1 MTRTPGALDE
11 RSDRV
16 GRTIA
21 RPKLA
26 ARINGALQSGNVI
39 LTAGAGFGKTTILE
53 QALADRSTPV
63 AWISC
68 TDRERGPGILVN
80 EIIDTISRAVPGTT
94 DAMAERLATG
104 IEPIDPPAAM
114 RELIAELSGLLVEP
128 LVLVIDDAEHL
139 DGADR
144 SLRLVAQMMRAQV
157 PRLHLAVSTR
167 RSLGLR
173 VAKLRAGGLLLELSA
188 RDLVFEA
195 TECEQALALR
205 TSVDPSPLQVEAVM
219 QATEGWPLGVGL
231 VAAQGAHAVGAENAS
246 QPISLSSTPEVR
258 SYLSEEILDSL
269 EPELRAGAIDASVPR
284 RVSPEVAEALGLPE
298 DFPERLERAG
308 MLIRRHGGGDGF
320 SYHPLLREF
329 LGDQA
334 RAELAPGEL
343 RRLHATVA
351 PAVAA
356 GGDRISA
363 IEHWLEAES
372 WVEAVDCIQRDGRLL
387 VKANP
392 ALLRGWIARLPE
404 QFAERPAI
412 RALVG
417 QMDWLAGDN
426 ANAITELQAAVRG
439 FREQPNPPA
448 DWLARSVLADALFA
462 TGRVN
467 ELDEVVRGWDDP
479 AAEGAG
485 ALAPATVAYA
495 AVVFAAYA
503 RPEESDQLASGA
515 RAHPGAAFL
524 EPLEALR
531 LAFRDAPRGELDPII
546 ERLEAAD
553 RDMER
558 FDPLT
563 RRAHVLGM
571 TAGITCERGHP
582 ERALRLWQ
590 TIREM
595 SGGGV
600 LPGLLDAT
608 HTWCAVLH
616 AQAGRL
622 AEAEAELSL
631 YRGRETGYW
640 NFVVNLAPVVIASLR
655 GDAVETV
662 AAAERAL
669 ASMEDGPISFQCWV
683 AGDLVPP
690 LVAVGHPGRAGEA
703 IEWGLEQ
710 LNRELPGPMGM
721 LPRSRLLGL
730 RAWLRHLDGD
740 PRGSDADLRE
750 CFTEAGDAVRF
761 TLRREWSRLEPLIWD
776 ALERETLDPEL
787 VFEQISRALPE
798 GVQLVPFLDHPNPA
812 ARRAALEPAVR
823 SGDPDAVGKLR
834 RLADEPDSEF
844 APAASNALD
853 RLARSMPALGFEVL
867 GGFAVRRGSWRAT
880 ESDWAR
886 PIDAR
891 LVRFLLVNG
900 GQPIPEDLIFEALW
914 PGRDAN
920 GARRSLQVA
929 VSRAR
934 QVLDAPGSD
943 GSVIESGGQSYR
955 LAIED
960 EHQVDANRFS
970 AAAEAAL
977 ASEGEERLPLLER
990 AHSLWPGEPLPE
1002 ERYAEW
1008 ATSYRER
1015 LIDQY
1020 IAVLTGLIQLHER
1033 SGEHARSADIARE
1046 LVDLDQ
1052 LNEEGHRAL
1061 MTAYARTGRRGHALR
1076 QYLECRRALVDALGV
1091 EPAEETSRLQ
1101 ARILAGEPL

>member
-1 MTRTPGALDE
+1 MTGALDE
-11 RSDRV
+11 RQDHQ
-16 GRTIA
+16 GRTIP
-21 RPKLA
+21 RPRLA
-26 ARINGALQSGNVI
+26 ARIADALDSGNLIV
-39 LTAGAGFGKTTILE
+39 TAGAGFGKTTVLE
-53 QALADRSTPV
+53 QALAGRSAPV
-63 AWISC
+63 AWVNCS
-68 TDRERGPGILVN
+68 DRERGPGILVTA
-80 EIIDTISRAVPGTT
+80 IISAISRVAPGTT

-157 PRLHLAVSTR
+157 PRLYVAVSTR
-167 RSLGLR
+167 RSLDLR

-188 RDLVFEA
+188 GDLVFDA
-195 TECEQALALR
+195 TDCERALAMR
-205 TSVDPSPLQVEAVM
+205 TRMDPSPAQVEAVM

-231 VAAQGAHAVGAENAS
+231 VAAQGAQGAGKEGGP

-269 EPELRAGAIDASVPR
+269 EPELQAAAIDASVPR
-284 RVSPEVAEALGLPE
+284 LVTPEVAEALGLPE
-298 DFPERLERAG
+298 DFPDRLERAG
-308 MLIRRHGGGDGF
+308 MLIRRHGGGSGF

-329 LGDQA
+329 LNDRAQ
-334 RAELAPGEL
+334 AELAPGER

-356 GGDRISA
+356 GGDGISA
-363 IEHWLEAES
+363 IEHWLEAET
-372 WVEAVDCIQRDGRLL
+372 WAEAVAGIQRDGRIL

-392 ALLRGWIARLPE
+392 ALLRRWIGRLPEEFARLPV
-404 QFAERPAI
+404 I

-426 ANAITELQAAVRG
+426 ANAIAELQGAVRG
-439 FREQPNPPA
+439 FRDEPNPPA

-462 TGRVN
+462 TGRVD

-503 RPEESDQLASGA
+503 RPEESDRLATGA
-515 RAHPGAAFL
+515 GAHPAAAFL

-531 LAFRDAPRGELDPII
+531 LAFRDAPRGELDAII
-546 ERLEAAD
+546 EHLEAAD

-558 FDPLT
+558 YDPLT

-571 TAGITCERGHP
+571 TAGITCERGYP
-582 ERALRLWQ
+582 ERALGLWQ
-590 TIREM
+590 RIREM

-640 NFVVNLAPVVIASLR
+640 NFVVALAPVLIASLR
-655 GDAVETV
+655 GDAAETV
-662 AAAERAL
+662 ATAERAL
-669 ASMEDGPISFQCWV
+669 ASMEDGPISFKCWV

-690 LVAVGHPGRAGEA
+690 LVAVGHPGRAGQA
-703 IEWGLEQ
+703 IAWGLER
-710 LNRELPGPMGM
+710 LARELPGPRGL

-730 RAWLRHLDGD
+730 RAWLRHLEGD
-740 PRGSDADLRE
+740 PQGSDDDLRA
-750 CFTEAGDAVRF
+750 CFAEAGDAVHF
-761 TLRREWSRLEPLIWD
+761 TLRREWSRMEPLLWD
-776 ALERETLDPEL
+776 ALEREALDPSS
-787 VFEQISRALPE
+787 VFEQVSRALPE
-798 GVQLVPFLDHPNPA
+798 GFQLVPFLDHPNPA

-823 SGDPDAVGKLR
+823 SGDPDAAARLR
-834 RLADEPDSEF
+834 RLVEGPDPEL
-844 APAASNALD
+844 AEAASSALE
-853 RLARSMPALGFEVL
+853 RLAATMPPLGFDVL

-891 LVRFLLVNG
+891 LVRFLLVNE
-900 GQPIPEDLIFEALW
+900 GQAIPEDLIFEALW
-914 PGRDAN
+914 PGRAAS

-934 QVLDAPGSD
+934 QVLDPPGSD
-943 GSVIESGGQSYR
+943 WSAIESGGQSYR
-955 LAIED
+955 LAIQD
-960 EHQVDANRFS
+960 QHQVDANRFS

-977 ASEGEERLPLLER
+977 AREDAERLPLLER
-990 AHSLWPGEPLPE
+990 ARSLWTGEPLPE
-1002 ERYAEW
+1002 ERYADW
-1008 ATSYRER
+1008 ATPYRER
-1015 LIDQY
+1015 LVDQY
-1020 IAVLTGLIQLHER
+1020 IAVLTGLSELRE
-1033 SGEHARSADIARE
+1033 ARGDHLDAAETARE
-1046 LVDLDQ
+1046 LVVLDP
-1052 LNEEGHRAL
+1052 LNEDGHRAL
-1061 MTAYARTGRRGHALR
+1061 MVAYSRTGRRGHALR
-1076 QYLECRRALVDALGV
+1076 QYLECRRALVDTLGV

-1101 ARILAGEPL
+1101 GRILAGEAV

>member
-11 RSDRV
+11 RLDQP
-16 GRTIA
+16 GRTVA
-21 RPKLA
+21 RPRLA
-26 ARINGALQSGNVI
+26 ARIADALDSGNLI
-39 LTAGAGFGKTTILE
+39 LTAGAGFGKTTVLE
-53 QALADRSTPV
+53 QALAGRTTPV
-63 AWISC
+63 AWVNCS
-68 TDRERGPGILVN
+68 DRERGPGILVT
-80 EIIDTISRAVPGTT
+80 EVIAAISRAAPGTT

-128 LVLVIDDAEHL
+128 LVLVLDDAENL

-157 PRLHLAVSTR
+157 PRLHVGVSTR
-167 RSLGLR
+167 RSLDLR
-173 VAKLRAGGLLLELSA
+173 VAKLRAGGRLLELSA
-188 RDLVFEA
+188 GDLVFDA
-195 TECEQALALR
+195 TECEQALAMR
-205 TSVDPSPLQVEAVM
+205 TSVDPSPAQVEAVM

-231 VAAQGAHAVGAENAS
+231 VAAQGAQGTGREGGL

-258 SYLSEEILDSL
+258 AYLSEEILDSL
-269 EPELRAGAIDASVPR
+269 EPELRAAAIDASVPR
-284 RVSPEVAEALGLPE
+284 LVTPEVAEALGLPE
-298 DFPERLERAG
+298 DFSDRLERAG
-308 MLIRRHGGGDGF
+308 MLIRRHGGGRGF

-329 LGDQA
+329 LNDRA
-334 RAELAPGEL
+334 EAELAPGER

-356 GGDRISA
+356 GGDGISA

-372 WVEAVDCIQRDGRLL
+372 WLDAVTGIQRDGRIL

-392 ALLRGWIARLPE
+392 ALLRRWIQRLPDD
-404 QFAERPAI
+404 FADLPVV

-426 ANAITELQAAVRG
+426 ASAIAELQAAVRG
-439 FREQPNPPA
+439 FGDQPNPPA

-462 TGRVN
+462 TGRVG
-467 ELDEVVRGWDDP
+467 ELDEVVQGWDDP

-485 ALAPATVAYA
+485 ALVPATLAYA

-503 RPEESDQLASGA
+503 RWEESDRLAA
-515 RAHPGAAFL
+515 RAGAHPAAAFL

-531 LAFRDAPRGELDPII
+531 LAFRDHPLGELDAII
-546 ERLEAAD
+546 EQLEAAD

-571 TAGITCERGHP
+571 TAGITCERGYP
-582 ERALRLWQ
+582 ERALGLWQ
-590 TIREM
+590 RIREM

-640 NFVVNLAPVVIASLR
+640 NFVVNLVPVMIASLR

-662 AAAERAL
+662 AAADRAL
-669 ASMEDGPISFQCWV
+669 AGMEDGPISFKCWV

-690 LVAVGHPGRAGEA
+690 LVAVGHPGRAGQA
-703 IEWGLEQ
+703 IAWGLER
-710 LNRELPGPMGM
+710 LDRELPGPKGM

-740 PRGSDADLRE
+740 PEGSDADLRA

-823 SGDPDAVGKLR
+823 SGDPDAVGRLR
-834 RLADEPDSEF
+834 RLADEPDSDF

-853 RLARSMPALGFEVL
+853 RLAKSMPALGFGVL

-891 LVRFLLVNG
+891 LVRFLLVSG

-914 PGRDAN
+914 PGRDAS

-934 QVLDAPGSD
+934 QVLDPPGSD
-943 GSVIESGGQSYR
+943 GSAIESGGHSYR

-960 EHQVDANRFS
+960 GHQIDANRFS

-977 ASEGEERLPLLER
+977 AREGEERLRLLER
-990 AHSLWPGEPLPE
+990 AHSLWAGEPLPE
-1002 ERYAEW
+1002 ERYADW

-1020 IAVLTGLIQLHER
+1020 IAVLTGLIELLER

-1076 QYLECRRALVDALGV
+1076 QYLECRRALVDTLGV

-1101 ARILAGEPL
+1101 ARILAGESI